1 MANDVKWIKI
11 TTDIFDDDKIM
22 LIESL
27 PMGDSILV
35 IWFKLLVFAGKQ
47 NNSGIFLMP
56 NKIPYTEEMLAT
68 IFRRDLKLIRT
79 AISTFQQFEMV
90 EVVNDVIT
98 IPKWDKHQSLAAW
111 ENKKNYDREYQAKRR
126 LEKQEKAG
134 LLENRTINRTTSYS
148 DRAEI
153 VPPDIRSKNIDTR
166 DQILDTREQSIDTS
180 TSSSYKKGGMGGNK
194 DDDEDDVPN
203 LNTIEA
209 YAANNLVIMNGMAI
223 EELEGFKEIFP
234 DEMIKYAIDEA
245 NAHGTRQWAYVR
257 STLRKWMDNKITTL
271 ADAKANDEAF
281 RKAKAKPEQEDRPK
295 VKWVK

>member
-153 VPPDIRSKNIDTR
+153 APPDIRSKNIDTR
-166 DQILDTREQSIDTS
+166 YKISDTRDQSKDTTTTKNNGGDGELDRPNLDT
-180 TSSSYKKGGMGGNK
+180 
-194 DDDEDDVPN
+194 V
-203 LNTIEA
+203 EA
-209 YAANNLVIMNGMAI
+209 YASNNLCIVNPQAY
-223 EELEGFKEIFP
+223 EELVGYMEILP
-234 DEMIKYAIDEA
+234 DDMIKYAIDEA
-245 NAHGTRQWAYVR
+245 NAHGSRQWAYVR
-257 STLRKWMDNKITTL
+257 NMIKRWLDNDIKTL

-281 RKAKAKPEQEDRPK
+281 RKAKDKTEQEDRPK
-295 VKWVK
+295 VKWLD